1 VISDASL
8 DDSDGCACEGE
19 EGAQLSL
26 GYISAVTRGERQ
38 TGDVEREGEIDG
50 WVGKIFLPLAFAK
63 EKKWCCNRLGPIAMS
78 TSWPLPPPFGFSR
91 CFNRRVQYA

>member
-38 TGDVEREGEIDG
+38 TGDAEREMVGWERFFSHYLLRKKNKCCYTAID
-50 WVGKIFLPLAFAK
+50 
-63 EKKWCCNRLGPIAMS
+63 
-78 TSWPLPPPFGFSR
+78 
-91 CFNRRVQYA
+91 